1 MSHEKNT
8 EDGRKVWDP
17 PQLEEVALADTAA
30 QKSSGAS
37 ENDFQSPDNPV
48 PPS

>member
-1 MSHEKNT
+1 MSHEKSPKSGL
-8 EDGRKVWDP
+8 EVWEP
-17 PQLEEVALADTAA
+17 PRLEEVALSDTAA
-30 QKSSGAS
+30 QKLSGAS